1 MTSRPP
7 LLLYCQHSL
16 GLGHLTRA
24 WALGAHLA
32 TEFQVTL
39 VSGGASPPGLTPP
52 ASVKTIELPALAQD
66 ADGTLFAPNGGT
78 SVDHVKAERR
88 KRLVDTYRRVQPRV
102 VVIELF
108 PFGRRK
114 FRDEIV
120 ALLEETRHGPRPLVA
135 TSVRDLL
142 VDRGPEQQKHDDRAR
157 ALVET
162 WFDLVLVH
170 TDPRFATL
178 ADTFHPSQPLSIPV
192 HHTGFVVAERPGQK
206 PEVDRSGIL
215 VSGGGGRFAEALYT
229 MAIEARASLPLASP
243 PMTIVTGPLCP
254 EKTFAAVS
262 SAAQRYPGIH
272 VARAI
277 DDVCGAM
284 RRASVS
290 VSQCGYNT
298 ALDIVRARVP
308 AIVVPFEENGDSEQT
323 VRAHRLERLGA
334 VRVVRAA
341 EGPRALAEAMAAMP
355 RTSRAEMPLDMY
367 GGPRSTELLIAA
379 MRQPTAPGL
388 AVAEAPA

>member
-1 MTSRPP
+1 MTSRPR

-52 ASVKTIELPALAQD
+52 SSVETIELPALAQD
-66 ADGTLFAPNGGT
+66 AAGTLFAPNGGT
-78 SVDHVKAERR
+78 SVDRVKAERR
-88 KRLVDTYRRVQPRV
+88 KRLVDTYRRVQPGV

-120 ALLEETRHGPRPLVA
+120 ALLEETRHGPRPVVA

-142 VDRGPEQQKHDDRAR
+142 VDRGPEQQAHDDRAR

-178 ADTFHPSQPLSIPV
+178 DDTFHPSQPLSVPV
-192 HHTGFVVAERPGQK
+192 HHTGFVVAERPWQT
-206 PEVDRSGIL
+206 PEVGPSGIL

-229 MAIEARASLPLASP
+229 MAIEACASLPLASL

-262 SAAQRYPGIH
+262 SAAQRCPGIH

-323 VRAHRLERLGA
+323 VRAHRLERLGV

-341 EGPRALAEAMAAMP
+341 EGPRALDEAMAAMP
-355 RTSRAEMPLDMY
+355 RTSRAETPLDMC
-367 GGPRSTELLIAA
+367 GGRRSTELLITA
-379 MRQPTAPGL
+379 MRRQTAVGL
-388 AVAEAPA
+388 AVVAAPA